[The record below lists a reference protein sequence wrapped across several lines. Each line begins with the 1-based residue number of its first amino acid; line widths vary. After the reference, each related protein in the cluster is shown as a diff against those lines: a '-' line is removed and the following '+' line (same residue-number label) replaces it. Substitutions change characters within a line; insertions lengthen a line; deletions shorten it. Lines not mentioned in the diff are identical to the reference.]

1 MIVRLMSDE
10 SVESVETG
18 DWPDVEHIHFQISRE
33 MGIIANAARGTQGTL
48 VAQCIKTHR

>member
-18 DWPDVEHIHFQISRE
+18 DWPDVEHIHFQISGE
-33 MGIIANAARGTQGTL
+33 IGSSL
-48 VAQCIKTHR
+48 AQPDERKAP